1 VHNEEVELRGGK
13 SGRVYCAWPLTCVQA
28 GAGAS
33 ALSLDLDL
41 ARVLLQV
48 SHLVVR
54 VLALFGYCSLAT
66 PFLFLSSRLACGCA
80 LVTPLPHPQP
90 PSWSLRS
97 KLREAKCP
105 RLSLSHSG
113 HVRLEPSAWA
123 GH

>member
-1 VHNEEVELRGGK
+1 MHNEEVELRGGK

-66 PFLFLSSRLACGCA
+66 PFLFLTSRLACGCA
-80 LVTPLPHPQP
+80 LVTPLFFS
-90 PSWSLRS
+90 PSPTSFLESS
-97 KLREAKCP
+97 K
-105 RLSLSHSG
+105 
-113 HVRLEPSAWA
+113 
-123 GH
+123 